1 MDVRVQCRWGMGKEE
16 DEALST
22 DPESTSE
29 GGFLE
34 ALVCI
39 TFITLQ
45 NQKVIQKLDGS
56 TSNY

>member
-1 MDVRVQCRWGMGKEE
+1 MGKEE